1 MSWSD
6 TPVLRLVD
14 DMAHFARLDA
24 TNTVTEVVVVS
35 NDDLIDPNTG
45 QESEQVGIEWL
56 WAFYGD
62 DTIVWK
68 QTSYNGSFRGR
79 YAGIGYTY
87 DPVLDV
93 FVTPPDQEP
102 EP

>member
-1 MSWSD
+1 
-6 TPVLRLVD
+6 
-14 DMAHFARLDA
+14 MAHFARLDA

-45 QESEQVGIEWL
+45 QESEQIGIEWL
-56 WAFYGD
+56 WAFYDD

-68 QTSYNGSFRGR
+68 QTSYSGSFRGR

-93 FVTPPDQEP
+93 FVAPPPEP